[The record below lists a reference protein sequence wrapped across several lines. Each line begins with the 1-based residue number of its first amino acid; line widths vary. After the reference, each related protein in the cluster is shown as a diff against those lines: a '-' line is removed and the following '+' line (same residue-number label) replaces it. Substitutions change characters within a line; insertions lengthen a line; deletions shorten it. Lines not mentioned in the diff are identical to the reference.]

1 MNKQLDSNS
10 ARPLSFMWV
19 IALVIAVF
27 LVWAYYFEV
36 DQAVRA
42 QGQVISSS
50 RTQVVQVADGG
61 VLSRLLVREGQT
73 VQKGELLAILEKE
86 RSVAAY
92 EETKAMQ
99 AARAASLVRV
109 NAEASGLAP
118 VFGKE
123 FKGFESLVAVQ
134 IQLYSQRKK
143 ALNDEIQVLQK
154 SLDMAIKEQEMNEH
168 LFASGD
174 VSSLEV
180 MRARRQVL
188 EIRGRISATRNKY
201 KVEAGQEASKV
212 QEDLNAA
219 EFKLDQS
226 RSVLAHTELS
236 APVNGVVKLLKI
248 TTLGGVL
255 RPGDELMQISPTEE
269 DLLIEA
275 RVNPSDIGQL
285 KLGLPVSVKLDA
297 FDSSIFGI
305 LNGTLSYISSDTLQ
319 EQSANGQTTVFYR
332 VQVKVKAPEQSDL
345 FRTPIFLKP
354 GMSASI
360 DIRTQSRS
368 ILRYLLK
375 PIFKSFDG
383 ALMER

>member
-1 MNKQLDSNS
+1 MNIHLDSNGE
-10 ARPLSFMWV
+10 RQLSFMWL
-19 IALVIAVF
+19 IALVIVAF

-73 VQKGELLAILEKE
+73 VHKGELLAVLEKE
-86 RSVAAY
+86 RPVAAY

-109 NAEASGLAP
+109 NAEASGHAP
-118 VFGKE
+118 VFGKQ

-143 ALNDEIQVLQK
+143 ALNDEIQVLHK
-154 SLDMAIKEQEMNEH
+154 SLGMAIKEQEMNER

-180 MRARRQVL
+180 MRAQRQVL
-188 EIRGRISATRNKY
+188 DIRGRINATRNKY
-201 KVEAGQEASKV
+201 KVEAGQEASKI

-297 FDSSIFGI
+297 FDPSIFGI
-305 LNGTLSYISSDTLQ
+305 VHGTLSYISSDTLQ
-319 EQSANGQTTVFYR
+319 EQSANGQSTVFYR
-332 VQVKVKAPEQSDL
+332 VQVKVKVPEQSDL
-345 FRTPIFLKP
+345 RTPIFLKP
-354 GMSASI
+354 GMSASL

-368 ILRYLLK
+368 VLKYLLK

-383 ALMER
+383 ALTER